1 MPDPTR
7 KFEVI
12 AVNSCPSKISE
23 ELVSAYADG
32 ELTPA
37 ERDRVGKHLTGCTVC
52 GALHQELLSL
62 KTVLQTKSLAHEP
75 QPYLWGRI
83 QTHLNRQDTAA
94 STGGTPLARWIIGH
108 QWVPALAAVMV
119 TLLAAMSL
127 VRSLHR
133 TSPVGPIGPAPM
145 QTLNVSQLVQG
156 YQSHVNGVQGT
167 QCQVQQGFAN
177 TQAATTWA
185 AQQVGYP
192 VFLPQVED
200 AGYRVESAIACGCIA
215 KGKSAL
221 FVCRKGNR
229 TAGFVQFSPQNGAMS
244 CPGSCPRRFN
254 NHDAMVVKTDPY
266 EVIGWNNPET
276 SFAVLGDNQDTADLE
291 QLASLPVPQCNQQ
304 P

>member
-1 MPDPTR
+1 MG
-7 KFEVI
+7 
-12 AVNSCPSKISE
+12 SCPSKISE

-32 ELTPA
+32 ELTPS
-37 ERDRVGKHLTGCTVC
+37 ERQRVGNHLAGCAIC
-52 GALHQELLSL
+52 GVLHRELLNL

-75 QPYLWGRI
+75 QPYLWSRI
-83 QTHLNRQDTAA
+83 QTHLNRQDAAA

-108 QWVPALAAVMV
+108 QWVPAMAAVMV
-119 TLLAAMSL
+119 TLLAVMSL

-133 TSPVGPIGPAPM
+133 TAPVEPTRLAPM

-167 QCQVQQGFAN
+167 RCQVQQGFPN

-200 AGYRVESAIACGCIA
+200 AGYQVEAAIACGCIA
-215 KGKSAL
+215 RGKSAL
-221 FVCRKGNR
+221 FLCTKGNR
-229 TAGFVQFSPQNGAMS
+229 TAGFVQFSPQKGGMS
-244 CPGSCPRRFN
+244 CPGSCSRRFN
-254 NHDAMVVKTDPY
+254 NHDAMVVKTEPY
-266 EVIGWNNPET
+266 EVIGWNNPEA
-276 SFAVLGDNQDTADLE
+276 SFAVLGDTQYTADLE